1 MIVMT
6 VIQLYIFVQNSKT
19 SALKI
24 AEFSICKLCPN
35 KIDTQ
40 KRKVHAR
47 IYSIVPS
54 VLNKR
59 KKKIISNI

>member
-6 VIQLYIFVQNSKT
+6 VIQLYIFVQNSKK

-24 AEFSICKLCPN
+24 AEFSVCKLCPN

-40 KRKVHAR
+40 KRKVHTR
-47 IYSIVPS
+47 IDSTICI
-54 VLNKR
+54 KQ
-59 KKKIISNI
+59 KGKKIISNI